1 MSMQTLIG
9 NDQSDP
15 ETKIVGN
22 LPRCKSKLYS
32 GKPDALRRRTI
43 LRALAE
49 KDDNV
54 QFQAGLLY
62 LNPSL
67 MRPNHAKAATWFQ
80 KSARNGNA
88 QAQYNLGLLHMSGK
102 GVKKDMNIALHWFT
116 LAAKGGVVEVNS
128 KP

>member
-9 NDQSDP
+9 NDHSDP

-54 QFQAGLLY
+54 QFQ
-62 LNPSL
+62 PVCC
-67 MRPNHAKAATWFQ
+67 T
-80 KSARNGNA
+80 
-88 QAQYNLGLLHMSGK
+88 
-102 GVKKDMNIALHWFT
+102 
-116 LAAKGGVVEVNS
+116 
-128 KP
+128 